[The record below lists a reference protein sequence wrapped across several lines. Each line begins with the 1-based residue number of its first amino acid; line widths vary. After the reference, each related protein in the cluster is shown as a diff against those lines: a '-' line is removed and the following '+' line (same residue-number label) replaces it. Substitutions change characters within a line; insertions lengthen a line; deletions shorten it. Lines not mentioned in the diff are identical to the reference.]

1 MDAAEFLDLVIFP
14 NAQIFT
20 SLCPKISV
28 GREACVMMIAIAGQE
43 SDWQERRQIR
53 GPARSYWQF
62 ERMGGVVEVM
72 DKCPEPLRNVTLWT
86 QIPYQREVLF
96 EAMAWN
102 DALAFAFAR
111 LLLWQ
116 DRAPLP
122 PLGAEATAWD
132 YYLRNWR
139 PGVPRPEKWPRV
151 YRAACEAVQRVGR
164 G

>member
-1 MDAAEFLDLVIFP
+1 MNATDFLDRVIFP
-14 NAQIFT
+14 QAQVFT
-20 SLCPKISV
+20 SLVPTVPV
-28 GREACVMMIAIAGQE
+28 GREACVMLLAIAGQE
-43 SDWQERRQIR
+43 SDWSNRRQVG

-62 ERMGGVVEVM
+62 ERAGGVAEVM
-72 DKCPEPLRNVTLWT
+72 EKTPVQLRMVAAWDE
-86 QIPYQREVLF
+86 IPYVAATLF

-102 DALAFAFAR
+102 DLLAFTFAR

-122 PLGAEATAWD
+122 LVGAQGTAWA

-139 PGVPRPEKWPRV
+139 PGLPDADRWAKVYPEAC
-151 YRAACEAVQRVGR
+151 AAVAAIGR